1 MEQLEH
7 KVGFRTEEQLFPYL
21 FPIRQLILLL
31 LPIHFQFSTI
41 RFQSPISAHNQPKS
55 LQFVFHF
62 MNQFLCVVTGKF
74 QAFGVPF
81 LSISLAGFCFQN
93 HFSHV
98 QSSFRIVLLD
108 LWSICYSDKFEGESW
123 DWERE
128 EYPTS
133 KEVVKV
139 MID

>member
-1 MEQLEH
+1 
-7 KVGFRTEEQLFPYL
+7 
-21 FPIRQLILLL
+21 
-31 LPIHFQFSTI
+31 
-41 RFQSPISAHNQPKS
+41 
-55 LQFVFHF
+55 

-74 QAFGVPF
+74 QPFGVSF
-81 LSISLAGFCFQN
+81 LSNSLAEFCFQN
-93 HFSHV
+93 HFSHR
-98 QSSFRIVLLD
+98 QSSFTIVLPD

-128 EYPTS
+128 ENIAS